1 MESDIDQRAAW
12 PPELRVL
19 FDRHPRD
26 SWNLERSSH
35 AGFWLEIHDG
45 FRYELAGLDAAG
57 DDFRRGHVGAPQLAA
72 IGAPR
77 LHGLIA
83 HLRGHHEIEDFHY
96 FPVFRAQEPRLA
108 RGFDT
113 LAADHVALQRDIDAA
128 LATLRELLAA
138 AERPLAASSAA
149 QHAADRFIEASA
161 RLGRRLQR
169 HLADEE
175 DLVVPLLL
183 ERGL

>member
-1 MESDIDQRAAW
+1 MESNIDQRATW
-12 PPELRVL
+12 PLELRVL

-26 SWNLERSSH
+26 TWNLDRSSH

-45 FRYELAGLDAAG
+45 FRHEIGGLDAAG
-57 DDFRRGHVGAPQLAA
+57 EDFWRGRVGAPQLAA

-77 LHGLIA
+77 LRGLIA

-96 FPVFRAQEPRLA
+96 FPVFREQEPRLA

-113 LAADHVALQRDIDAA
+113 LTADHVALQRDIDAA
-128 LATLRELLAA
+128 LAALRELLVA
-138 AERPLAASSAA
+138 AELPSA
-149 QHAADRFIEASA
+149 QHAAERFIQANA
-161 RLGRRLQR
+161 QLGRRVKR
-169 HLADEE
+169 HLVDEE